1 MIENTANSRSS
12 SIQQTS
18 RADKQH
24 VLFSSA
30 IKARLIQT
38 ISTKRRGKAER
49 VAPITGDV
57 FKQQQPYSAPLPFG
71 VARSRAFQAISQASP
86 TQPSPFTTLLPAP
99 LQKGPWYFYF
109 QGSTIEIQS
118 LQGYTSCHF
127 YECSREYHKY
137 IIKKKSKQSCY
148 FLK

>member
-1 MIENTANSRSS
+1 MIFFHTFFFSTPFLLEKMLFSKKKKKRKKKSKGAMIENTANSRSS

-57 FKQQQPYSAPLPFG
+57 FKQ
-71 VARSRAFQAISQASP
+71 
-86 TQPSPFTTLLPAP
+86 
-99 LQKGPWYFYF
+99 
-109 QGSTIEIQS
+109 
-118 LQGYTSCHF
+118 
-127 YECSREYHKY
+127 
-137 IIKKKSKQSCY
+137 
-148 FLK
+148 

>member
-1 MIENTANSRSS
+1 MIFFHTFFFSIPFLLEKMLFSKKKKKKRKKKSKGAMIENTANSRSS

-57 FKQQQPYSAPLPFG
+57 FKQ
-71 VARSRAFQAISQASP
+71 
-86 TQPSPFTTLLPAP
+86 
-99 LQKGPWYFYF
+99 
-109 QGSTIEIQS
+109 
-118 LQGYTSCHF
+118 
-127 YECSREYHKY
+127 
-137 IIKKKSKQSCY
+137 
-148 FLK
+148 